1 MAGAPARR
9 LVAARDGERALSEL
23 DRKAPCRC
31 GSGRR
36 YKSCCY
42 PRDRGRELALHA
54 AHDAVAAVD
63 EVLRVFLPLVESR
76 GEHRI
81 ACGEGCSA
89 CCANFVRCSV
99 PEAMAV
105 AAWLREPAQ
114 AEVRARFEEKLPSW
128 RVRAG
133 AGALAAL
140 ESHLDAHGGGERGG
154 TTWSE
159 YQALTVAYARK
170 GNLCPFNERGRC
182 EIYPVRPLICR
193 SVYVLDTPDNC
204 LPDRDAPKIVT
215 HPALESAFQSAT
227 RACAEAGARLGR
239 GAALR
244 AIPDAV
250 AAALAS
256 DEG

>member
-1 MAGAPARR
+1 MSAAAAP
-9 LVAARDGERALSEL
+9 
-23 DRKAPCRC
+23 DRKAPCPC

-42 PRDRGRELALHA
+42 ARDRGRALALDA
-54 AHDAVAAVD
+54 ARDGAAAVD

-105 AAWLREPAQ
+105 AAWLGDPAQ
-114 AEVRARFEEKLPSW
+114 AEVRARFAEKLPAW
-128 RVRAG
+128 RARAG
-133 AGALAAL
+133 AAEVAAL
-140 ESHLDAHGGGERGG
+140 EAHLDAHGDGVRAGAA
-154 TTWSE
+154 WDE

-182 EIYPVRPLICR
+182 EMYPVRPLICR
-193 SVYVLDTPDNC
+193 SVYVLDTADHC
-204 LPDRDAPKIVT
+204 VPDRAPPKIVS
-215 HPALESAFQSAT
+215 HPALESAFRAAT
-227 RACAEAGARLGR
+227 QACASAAARLGR
-239 GAALR
+239 SPAPR
-244 AIPDAV
+244 AIPEAV
-250 AAALAS
+250 AAALA
-256 DEG
+256 DRDQR